1 VYHQSLLYSSTLENE
16 SPLAPNKVLASSTQ
30 QAKQSLFDTALP
42 LTLLYN
48 RKKHVILCSQRCHVP
63 THLNEQNPRQLIRH
77 FLGEIVP
84 LRVRVDLLP
93 KPPYQGVVVLIDVL
107 RTCTT
112 AAMLFER
119 GLVNLDIIDKLK
131 LARQRAESTGAT
143 LLGERAGLPPEGFN
157 YGNSL
162 AEIRSIT
169 LGSNAV
175 TTSENAPQAL
185 AQLEGADILLLGSL
199 YNADAVAKTAL
210 QHSKGEIFL
219 VCSGF
224 LGQEDLDDT
233 LTAGYLAARLKTLEP
248 TTILEGASQ
257 FAISLMKAFPDP
269 LQALWRSSTGQYLRS
284 LSMEE
289 DVAIA
294 SDISQTEHV
303 PVLKEH
309 QNTEQGHIFSFVS
322 SLSLQGS
329 QRREVVAKQ

>member
-1 VYHQSLLYSSTLENE
+1 
-16 SPLAPNKVLASSTQ
+16 
-30 QAKQSLFDTALP
+30 
-42 LTLLYN
+42 
-48 RKKHVILCSQRCHVP
+48 
-63 THLNEQNPRQLIRH
+63 
-77 FLGEIVP
+77 VP

-93 KPPYQGVVVLIDVL
+93 KPPYSGVVVLIDVL

-131 LARQRAESTGAT
+131 LARQRAESMGAT

-169 LGSNAV
+169 LGNNAGGNNAV

-185 AQLEGADILLLGSL
+185 AQLEGAETLLLGSL
-199 YNADAVAKTAL
+199 YNAEAVARTAL
-210 QHSKGEIFL
+210 HYSKGEISL

-233 LTAGYLAARLKTLEP
+233 LTAGYLVARLKTFEP
-248 TTILEGASQ
+248 TATLEGASR
-257 FAISLMKAFPDP
+257 FAISLMRAFPDP
-269 LQALWRSSTGQYLRS
+269 LEALWRSSTGQYLRG
-284 LSMEE
+284 LNMEE
-289 DVAIA
+289 DVALA
-294 SDISQTEHV
+294 SYISQTEHV

-322 SLSLQGS
+322 SLSLEQT
-329 QRREVVAKQ
+329 RAREAVAKD